1 MSPSLRKAVAA
12 AIGGGAV
19 AIASVLITGP
29 SGDDGLEGVSY
40 IPYKDI
46 VGVWT
51 VCHGHTGKDIIPGK
65 TYTEAECKALLNKD
79 LATVARQIN
88 PYINVDIRTAGNGV
102 SCLCQCGSRNDR
114 TWPGQNAITG
124 GAVADFDNLFDAAIA
139 RADETIRGYMGT
151 SATMTSGEQSGAV
164 IRGVFDDPEN
174 ISYAGQGVRV
184 EGSSPSLF
192 VRTDDV
198 RQLRRGDTLTIGE
211 ENFWIDRVSPD
222 DGGSCHLWLGRGVPP
237 AVNRRR

>member
-1 MSPSLRKAVAA
+1 MFDGELSFALKLAREMGRPDWRAMLAGMSSTEYADWHRFY
-12 AIGGGAV
+12 
-19 AIASVLITGP
+19 STHYFHDVLLDMHF
-29 SGDDGLEGVSY
+29 SGL
-40 IPYKDI
+40 
-46 VGVWT
+46 
-51 VCHGHTGKDIIPGK
+51 
-65 TYTEAECKALLNKD
+65 TYT
-79 LATVARQIN
+79 V
-88 PYINVDIRTAGNGV
+88 
-102 SCLCQCGSRNDR
+102 

-192 VRTDDV
+192 VRTDEV

>member
-1 MSPSLRKAVAA
+1 M
-12 AIGGGAV
+12 
-19 AIASVLITGP
+19 
-29 SGDDGLEGVSY
+29 
-40 IPYKDI
+40 
-46 VGVWT
+46 
-51 VCHGHTGKDIIPGK
+51 
-65 TYTEAECKALLNKD
+65 
-79 LATVARQIN
+79 
-88 PYINVDIRTAGNGV
+88 
-102 SCLCQCGSRNDR
+102 
-114 TWPGQNAITG
+114 
-124 GAVADFDNLFDAAIA
+124 ADFDNLFDAAIA

-211 ENFWIDRVSPD
+211 ENFWIDRIRRMMAEAVISGL
-222 DGGSCHLWLGRGVPP
+222 GGAYRLPLTVAAERGMYGHK
-237 AVNRRR
+237 RS

>member
-1 MSPSLRKAVAA
+1 M
-12 AIGGGAV
+12 
-19 AIASVLITGP
+19 
-29 SGDDGLEGVSY
+29 
-40 IPYKDI
+40 
-46 VGVWT
+46 
-51 VCHGHTGKDIIPGK
+51 
-65 TYTEAECKALLNKD
+65 
-79 LATVARQIN
+79 
-88 PYINVDIRTAGNGV
+88 
-102 SCLCQCGSRNDR
+102 
-114 TWPGQNAITG
+114 
-124 GAVADFDNLFDAAIA
+124 ADSDNLFDAAIA

-211 ENFWIDRVSPD
+211 ENFW
-222 DGGSCHLWLGRGVPP
+222 
-237 AVNRRR
+237 

>member
-1 MSPSLRKAVAA
+1 M
-12 AIGGGAV
+12 
-19 AIASVLITGP
+19 
-29 SGDDGLEGVSY
+29 
-40 IPYKDI
+40 
-46 VGVWT
+46 
-51 VCHGHTGKDIIPGK
+51 
-65 TYTEAECKALLNKD
+65 
-79 LATVARQIN
+79 
-88 PYINVDIRTAGNGV
+88 
-102 SCLCQCGSRNDR
+102 
-114 TWPGQNAITG
+114 
-124 GAVADFDNLFDAAIA
+124 ADFDNLFDAAIA

-164 IRGVFDDPEN
+164 IRGVFD
-174 ISYAGQGVRV
+174 AGQGVRV

>member
-1 MSPSLRKAVAA
+1 MKV
-12 AIGGGAV
+12 
-19 AIASVLITGP
+19 
-29 SGDDGLEGVSY
+29 
-40 IPYKDI
+40 
-46 VGVWT
+46 
-51 VCHGHTGKDIIPGK
+51 
-65 TYTEAECKALLNKD
+65 
-79 LATVARQIN
+79 IN
-88 PYINVDIRTAGNGV
+88 IRDNG
-102 SCLCQCGSRNDR
+102 
-114 TWPGQNAITG
+114 
-124 GAVADFDNLFDAAIA
+124 FDTAIA
-139 RADETIRGYMGT
+139 RADETIRGHMGT
-151 SATMTSGEQSGAV
+151 SAHPLHPVSSPGAV

>member
-1 MSPSLRKAVAA
+1 M
-12 AIGGGAV
+12 
-19 AIASVLITGP
+19 
-29 SGDDGLEGVSY
+29 
-40 IPYKDI
+40 
-46 VGVWT
+46 
-51 VCHGHTGKDIIPGK
+51 
-65 TYTEAECKALLNKD
+65 
-79 LATVARQIN
+79 
-88 PYINVDIRTAGNGV
+88 
-102 SCLCQCGSRNDR
+102 
-114 TWPGQNAITG
+114 
-124 GAVADFDNLFDAAIA
+124 ADSDNLFDAAIA

-164 IRGVFDDPEN
+164 IRGVFDDPEH

-211 ENFWIDRVSPD
+211 ENFWVDRVTPD

-237 AVNRRR
+237 VLNRRR

>member
-1 MSPSLRKAVAA
+1 M
-12 AIGGGAV
+12 
-19 AIASVLITGP
+19 
-29 SGDDGLEGVSY
+29 
-40 IPYKDI
+40 
-46 VGVWT
+46 
-51 VCHGHTGKDIIPGK
+51 
-65 TYTEAECKALLNKD
+65 
-79 LATVARQIN
+79 
-88 PYINVDIRTAGNGV
+88 
-102 SCLCQCGSRNDR
+102 
-114 TWPGQNAITG
+114 
-124 GAVADFDNLFDAAIA
+124 ADFDNLFDAAIA

-211 ENFWIDRVSPD
+211 ENFWIDRIRRMMVEAVISGL
-222 DGGSCHLWLGRGVPP
+222 GGAYRLPLTVAAERGMYGHK
-237 AVNRRR
+237 RS